1 MRLLWNPGVLHLGS
15 MLSFICCTILDIEL
29 VESISIETLPSE
41 LRKTVAF
48 LSLTSYSSDLG
59 LDKSFQI
66 MFLLQSESRS
76 LFERLSL
83 TDSALSVLG
92 V

>member
-1 MRLLWNPGVLHLGS
+1 MLHLGS

>member
-1 MRLLWNPGVLHLGS
+1 MLHLGS
-15 MLSFICCTILDIEL
+15 TLSFICCTILDIER
-29 VESISIETLPSE
+29 VKSISIETLPSE
-41 LRKTVAF
+41 LRKTVEF
-48 LSLTSYSSDLG
+48 LSLTSCSSDLG

-76 LFERLSL
+76 LFEHLGL

>member
-1 MRLLWNPGVLHLGS
+1 MLHLGS
-15 MLSFICCTILDIEL
+15 TLSFICCTILDIEL

-59 LDKSFQI
+59 LDKSFRI

>member
-1 MRLLWNPGVLHLGS
+1 MRLLWNPGVLYLGS

-29 VESISIETLPSE
+29 IESISIETLPSE
-41 LRKTVAF
+41 FRKAVEF
-48 LSLTSYSSDLG
+48 LSLASYSSDLG

-66 MFLLQSESRS
+66 MFLLQTESRS
-76 LFERLSL
+76 LFERLGL
-83 TDSALSVLG
+83 TESALSVLG

>member
-1 MRLLWNPGVLHLGS
+1 MLHLGS
-15 MLSFICCTILDIEL
+15 TLSFICCTILDIEL